1 MDLTMKRKID
11 IYFMVM
17 EEGSGSNDHI
27 DHPKAFFIFHN
38 IRHVLPDY
46 WVSTFQFFFFFF
58 LSKIIVS

>member
-1 MDLTMKRKID
+1 
-11 IYFMVM
+11 M

-46 WVSTFQFFFFFF
+46 WVSKSFH
-58 LSKIIVS
+58 LSIFKHDYYKLNYN